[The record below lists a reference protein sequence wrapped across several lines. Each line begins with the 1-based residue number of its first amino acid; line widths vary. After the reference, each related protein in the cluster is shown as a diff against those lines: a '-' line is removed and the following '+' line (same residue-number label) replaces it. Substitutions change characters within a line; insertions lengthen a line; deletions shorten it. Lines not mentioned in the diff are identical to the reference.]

1 MADRL
6 LLFTVFLGLLLL
18 RLPWSWG
25 GGWEFGKLECHKA
38 CCFCRDSAFF
48 FPFEKCSSDVASLWS
63 SGSVDFDFF
72 FFFFATVLVA
82 FMEERIFGGPYS
94 IIPDDVT
101 LIVF

>member
-1 MADRL
+1 MLQA
-6 LLFTVFLGLLLL
+6 
-18 RLPWSWG
+18 
-25 GGWEFGKLECHKA
+25 FGVLE
-38 CCFCRDSAFF
+38 
-48 FPFEKCSSDVASLWS
+48 VLILT
-63 SGSVDFDFF
+63 F

>member
-6 LLFTVFLGLLLL
+6 LLSTVFLGLLLL

-25 GGWEFGKLECHKA
+25 RRWEFGKLECHKA

-48 FPFEKCSSDVASLWS
+48 FPLKNAPQMLQAFGALKVLILT
-63 SGSVDFDFF
+63 FF
-72 FFFFATVLVA
+72 FFLLTVLVA
-82 FMEERIFGGPYS
+82 FIEERILGGPYS
-94 IIPDDVT
+94 TILDDVT